1 MKRLREGP
9 VPKIINGVFFYIG
22 WGALVAGAAHDH
34 PWSGSLLVVAAL
46 LFHFVVTTTRWRD
59 LLYVT
64 IVSLVGWMIDTV
76 FLHVQLMSYASPTLG
91 LSWVAPLWLLLLY
104 AQFATAIEQ
113 SMVWMRNYA
122 ILAAL
127 AGPFGGITSYSLAAE
142 IGAVTFLQDR
152 LTVLIVIGCVW
163 FVFLPGSFW
172 LSKLISKMD
181 DGRLMDS

>member
-1 MKRLREGP
+1 M
-9 VPKIINGVFFYIG
+9 
-22 WGALVAGAAHDH
+22 
-34 PWSGSLLVVAAL
+34 
-46 LFHFVVTTTRWRD
+46 
-59 LLYVT
+59 T

-127 AGPFGGITSYSLAAE
+127 ATFRRHHQLFSRSGNWRRYLSSRPPDRPHRHRLRLVRLPPRVLLAKQ
-142 IGAVTFLQDR
+142 TDQ
-152 LTVLIVIGCVW
+152 
-163 FVFLPGSFW
+163 
-172 LSKLISKMD
+172 
-181 DGRLMDS
+181 